1 MVAGTGSDAVGSE
14 AFAAEVARIRA
25 SGTLGEAGRL
35 RELFDYLAARG
46 ADAPPSTQ
54 ADIAADVFGNDG
66 ADGDDATVRVY
77 IHRLRKRLEE
87 YYRET
92 GTETSGV
99 RLVIPGGTYALRL
112 EKPQGAVQPIRR
124 VAARIPR
131 AWLLGLGAAVLVALS
146 FALGRGSDEAV
157 GAAPINEIWEPFV
170 RSDRPI
176 MIVVGDYYLFGEI
189 DPVRPEEGRLI
200 RDFSIDSPVD
210 LARAQET
217 DPSRYGNAEDVGL
230 TYLPVSTAEA
240 LRELV
245 PVLARSK
252 RQVDLVA
259 ASDVTAETLR
269 DYNVVY
275 VGLFSGMRMLENSTF
290 AGSNYTL
297 GMSYDELIDRDSG
310 QSYLSEEARRLAAP
324 VFYTDYAYF
333 TRFREPGGGYVAV
346 VAGARETGLRAM
358 AAMVGGED
366 LPPSLENLARSSPG
380 NGFDALFQITGQQG
394 ANLSQRLVSARA
406 RPGAD

>member
-1 MVAGTGSDAVGSE
+1 MTGSATPGGDDG
-14 AFAAEVARIRA
+14 AFAAEVSRLRSA
-25 SGTLGEAGRL
+25 GVLGESGRL

-46 ADAPPSTQ
+46 PDAPPSTQ

-66 ADGDDATVRVY
+66 TDGDDATVRVY
-77 IHRLRKRLEE
+77 VHRLRKRLEE
-87 YYRET
+87 YYRNASAEAST
-92 GTETSGV
+92 V
-99 RLVIPGGTYALRL
+99 RLAIPGGTYALRL
-112 EKPQGAVQPIRR
+112 EKPEGAAPPIRR
-124 VAARIPR
+124 VAAQIPR
-131 AWLLGLGAAVLVALS
+131 SWLLAMAVAALAVAS
-146 FALGRGSDEAV
+146 FVLGRGSDEAV

-406 RPGAD
+406 RPSAD